1 MDTCKFTLNMH
12 TDLYKQCIF
21 CGHEMHT
28 TSHKSISEAT
38 HTHTHTYRSQ
48 AEPGC
53 MKLALIALPMK
64 WWSLIWCSSS
74 RRWGGDVSSW
84 NAAQHDGGEHQH
96 GRRWSFT
103 HTVKGGGATVQACQ
117 PIKCTLCY
125 CGSGT
130 DRVTVHYICYLFIYS
145 QKREKQHFENTDK
158 LREVFI
164 FMILEFCL
172 CLCIEPCCLK
182 VILILFLQ

>member
-103 HTVKGGGATVQACQ
+103 HTLLKGAGQ
-117 PIKCTLCY
+117 PCRLASQSNARSAIAEVELIEWRCT
-125 CGSGT
+125 T
-130 DRVTVHYICYLFIYS
+130 FVICLS
-145 QKREKQHFENTDK
+145 THKKEKNNISKT
-158 LREVFI
+158 
-164 FMILEFCL
+164 
-172 CLCIEPCCLK
+172 
-182 VILILFLQ
+182 LIN